1 MSTLLINLVSDQ
13 TIPNIQLFKEFK
25 DEVSKI
31 LFVSTDA
38 MKKKRTLEWL
48 TKVCLEIK
56 NDISI
61 GETIVEQHNFQQI
74 QNVLQ
79 EQYNLLH
86 GHFNKV
92 VVNITCGTKIMS
104 MAAFDFFKKLNK
116 DNIYIYYL
124 GEQSKMYLLCR

>member
-61 GETIVEQHNFQQI
+61 GEIIVE
-74 QNVLQ
+74 
-79 EQYNLLH
+79 
-86 GHFNKV
+86 
-92 VVNITCGTKIMS
+92 
-104 MAAFDFFKKLNK
+104 
-116 DNIYIYYL
+116 
-124 GEQSKMYLLCR
+124 